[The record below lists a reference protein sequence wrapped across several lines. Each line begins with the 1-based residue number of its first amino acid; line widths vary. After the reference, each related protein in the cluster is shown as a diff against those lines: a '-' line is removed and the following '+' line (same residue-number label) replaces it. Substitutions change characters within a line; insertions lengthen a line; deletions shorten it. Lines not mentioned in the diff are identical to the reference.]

1 MSEKVILSTAYLAP
15 IQYFTKLLRY
25 KDVIIEAHE
34 NFIKQTYRNRCVI
47 YGANGNL
54 SLTVPVKKFKG
65 KVIIKDLLIDYS
77 TNWKKLHL
85 KSIESAYKSSPYFEY
100 YFDEIRPFYENNYKF
115 LLDFNT
121 KIQDVIIEQL
131 EMETQTICSEKYL
144 FSDELIKTV
153 DFREKILPKKIIEDK
168 DFQIHKYNQVF
179 AEKHGFKPNLS
190 IIDLLFNEGPN
201 AINLLLSH

>member
-1 MSEKVILSTAYLAP
+1 MSEKVLLSTAYLAP

-34 NFIKQTYRNRCVI
+34 NFVKQTYRNRCVI
-47 YGANGNL
+47 YGANGDI
-54 SLTVPVKKFKG
+54 SLTIPVKKFKE

-115 LLDFNT
+115 LLDFNS

-131 EMETQTICSEKYL
+131 EMETNTICSEKYL
-144 FSDELIKTV
+144 FSDELIETD

-168 DFQIHKYNQVF
+168 EFQIHKYNQVF
-179 AEKHGFKPNLS
+179 SEKHGFKPNLS